1 MLLPF
6 FHLSKGGSI
15 AASVMSFSSQIKAE
29 LCRQGQKDDACARAE
44 LAGILHTGG
53 IFSFGSGKPALLL
66 NTEHSDIVTRVFSLA
81 KRCFSIDCELH
92 RKQGLKKI
100 ETYCIKLCFPNFP
113 DALDALAL
121 SLSLGIG
128 PDEARFAALCAP
140 AGCQEAFLRG
150 AFLGGGSMTDPQK
163 AYHLEFVSGSAA
175 VAREIWQLLC
185 GLGLGAGAMPRREN
199 HIAYIKG
206 IEDIITLLTLLGAHA
221 AVLELENI
229 RILKNIRNNV
239 NRQINCEN
247 ANIDKTVRSA
257 MAQVENIRLIEAS
270 IGLASLPD
278 GLQEAAE
285 LRLQNP
291 EASLSELAALSGEGS
306 RSRINHRL
314 RRLSEIAQELRDKG
328 KIPPA
333 LL

>member
-1 MLLPF
+1 M
-6 FHLSKGGSI
+6 
-15 AASVMSFSSQIKAE
+15 
-29 LCRQGQKDDACARAE
+29 
-44 LAGILHTGG
+44 
-53 IFSFGSGKPALLL
+53 
-66 NTEHSDIVTRVFSLA
+66 
-81 KRCFSIDCELH
+81 
-92 RKQGLKKI
+92 
-100 ETYCIKLCFPNFP
+100 
-113 DALDALAL
+113 
-121 SLSLGIG
+121 
-128 PDEARFAALCAP
+128 
-140 AGCQEAFLRG
+140 
-150 AFLGGGSMTDPQK
+150 
-163 AYHLEFVSGSAA
+163 
-175 VAREIWQLLC
+175 
-185 GLGLGAGAMPRREN
+185 
-199 HIAYIKG
+199 
-206 IEDIITLLTLLGAHA
+206 
-221 AVLELENI
+221 ENI

-278 GLQEAAE
+278 GLQETAE

>member
-1 MLLPF
+1 
-6 FHLSKGGSI
+6 
-15 AASVMSFSSQIKAE
+15 MSFSSQIKAE
-29 LCRQGQKDDACARAE
+29 LCRQGQKDDVCALAE

-53 IFSFGSGKPALLL
+53 ILSFGSGKPALLL
-66 NTEHSDIVTRVFSLA
+66 NTEHSDIVTRVFALA

-92 RKQGLKKI
+92 RKQGLKKM
-100 ETYCIKLCFPNFP
+100 ETYSIRLCLPNFP
-113 DALDALAL
+113 DALEALAL

-128 PDEARFAALCAP
+128 PDAARFAALCAP

-150 AFLGGGSMTDPQK
+150 AFLGGGSMTDPNK
-163 AYHLEFVSGSAA
+163 TYHLEFVSGSAA
-175 VAREIWQLLC
+175 VAEEIRLLLC
-185 GLGLGAGAMPRREN
+185 SLGLGAGAMPRREN
-199 HIAYIKG
+199 HMAYIKG
-206 IEDIITLLTLLGAHA
+206 IEDIITLLTLLGAHS
-221 AVLELENI
+221 AVLELE
-229 RILKNIRNNV
+229 NIRNNV

-257 MAQVENIRLIEAS
+257 LAQVENIRLIEAS
-270 IGLASLPD
+270 IGLASLPS
-278 GLQEAAE
+278 GLQETAE

-314 RRLSEIAQELRDKG
+314 RRLSEIAQELREKG